1 MLGRALGCR
10 GGRAMIGRT
19 QLLHSAYPVFQPG
32 GEVVGHRHC
41 LAGRFE
47 GGGVTWEEAT
57 IKCVH
62 SIPAWRQ
69 DVVGHWHCLTGQ

>member
-1 MLGRALGCR
+1 M
-10 GGRAMIGRT
+10 
-19 QLLHSAYPVFQPG
+19 
-32 GEVVGHRHC
+32 VGHRHC